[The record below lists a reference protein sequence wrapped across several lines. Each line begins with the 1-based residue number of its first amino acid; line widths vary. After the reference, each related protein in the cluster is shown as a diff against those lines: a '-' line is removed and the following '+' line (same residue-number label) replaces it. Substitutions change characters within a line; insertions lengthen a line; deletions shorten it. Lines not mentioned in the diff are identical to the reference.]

1 MNLQQEFLNLFNILA
16 TPTEVYG
23 EINITPRWRIPFL
36 FLVISSTI
44 VGWFMIPAIMEPM
57 RKIFASSFGQGSAD
71 IAIKGI
77 MKSILVAQLLIE
89 PLLKLARWLVLSA
102 ILFFITRLYVKGDFL
117 LFKKLFSA
125 VAYTESIFVLMS
137 ILTILII
144 YVRGMDNIEV
154 MGDLTVFKGLD
165 FFLKGKDQNT
175 TVVTVLSN
183 INPYSIWYVIT
194 IAFGVSVFTKLQK
207 SQAFI
212 IASASWLIWITISIV
227 QSKVTAFLVGLIA
240 GRS

>member
-16 TPTEVYG
+16 TPTEVYR

-102 ILFFITRLYVKGDFL
+102 ILFFITILYVRGDSL

-144 YVRGMDNIEV
+144 YVRGMDSIEV

-175 TVVTVLSN
+175 TIVTVLSN

-207 SQAFI
+207 SKAFI
-212 IASASWLIWITISIV
+212 IVSASWLTWITISIL
-227 QSKVTAFLVGLIA
+227 QSKVAAFLVGLIA

>member
-144 YVRGMDNIEV
+144 YVRGMDNIGV

-212 IASASWLIWITISIV
+212 IAGASWLIWITISIV

-240 GRS
+240 GRN